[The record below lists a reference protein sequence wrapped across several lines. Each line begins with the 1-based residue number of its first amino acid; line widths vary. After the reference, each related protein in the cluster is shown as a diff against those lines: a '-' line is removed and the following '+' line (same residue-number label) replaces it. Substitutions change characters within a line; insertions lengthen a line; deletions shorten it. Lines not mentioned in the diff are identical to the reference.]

1 MAPNVTKPPIAHNAT
16 KPPLAPKDPFFKEKK
31 ASQKMEIVL
40 ATLSMPAKEDLKGK
54 GLESLTAAPAQST
67 KAPTEDKLVIKMK

>member
-1 MAPNVTKPPIAHNAT
+1 
-16 KPPLAPKDPFFKEKK
+16 
-31 ASQKMEIVL
+31 MEIVL

-54 GLESLTAAPAQST
+54 GLESLTAAPTQST

>member
-1 MAPNVTKPPIAHNAT
+1 MSPSPQLLLMLLSLHLSPRTPP
-16 KPPLAPKDPFFKEKK
+16 PPLKEKK

-54 GLESLTAAPAQST
+54 GLESLTAAPTQST
-67 KAPTEDKLVIKMK
+67 KAPTEDKLVIKIK